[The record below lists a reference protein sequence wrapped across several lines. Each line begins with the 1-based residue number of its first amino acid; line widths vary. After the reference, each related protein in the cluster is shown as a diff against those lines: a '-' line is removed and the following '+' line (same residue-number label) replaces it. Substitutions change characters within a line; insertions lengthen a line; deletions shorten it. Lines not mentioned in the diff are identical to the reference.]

1 MAGVA
6 SSSATR
12 YGSTR
17 THRKAFMKA
26 DQMNQEEIK
35 QLLMLRER
43 NANALKSKTESKST
57 TTADK
62 SKFIAPIADVRST
75 SRAAP
80 ADDVDPDEMDED
92 DAPYEPKAMDEEDDD
107 DDDGN
112 GDDDDEKDDGDER
125 KE

>member
-1 MAGVA
+1 
-6 SSSATR
+6 
-12 YGSTR
+12 
-17 THRKAFMKA
+17 MKA